1 MCESIITSHYL
12 IVFFHRLLYNIGM
25 KQILIGGVILGLM
38 TSCEMGTTGLFE
50 PVAYQLTRQE
60 IEAAQARLHT
70 IIDQTTYAAFE
81 YSDKLSGCDFAPG
94 EYEAAEKQYHIR
106 LGTDELAKLKHML
119 KRVWVVGAVQNGHE
133 APKEAIHHQPET
145 HHFFKLYLYNDK
157 QILATVYPHIEFD
170 TRSPKVNYIWYN
182 DQRAEL
188 KALPSY
194 ALYEQREAA
203 AQREYAEQQQAF
215 ENED

>member
-1 MCESIITSHYL
+1 
-12 IVFFHRLLYNIGM
+12 M
-25 KQILIGGVILGLM
+25 KQMLMGCLILGLM

-50 PVAYQLTRQE
+50 PVPYQLTRQE
-60 IEAAQARLHT
+60 VEAAQASFHT
-70 IIDQTTYAAFE
+70 VIDQATYAAFE

-94 EYEAAEKQYHIR
+94 EYEAAAKQYHIR
-106 LGTDELAKLKHML
+106 LGTDELDKLKHML
-119 KRVWVVGAVQNGHE
+119 KRVWIVGAVQNGHE
-133 APKEAIHHQPET
+133 APKAAIPHTPAPQ
-145 HHFFKLYLYNDK
+145 HFFKLYLYNDK

-170 TRSPKVNYIWYN
+170 ACSPKVNYIWVN
-182 DQRAEL
+182 DLRAEL